1 MLFIFVDVIYV
12 NLTGIQLNRESGMI
26 LWQGEKSLAADCGL
40 GLGGRSF
47 LLTEG
52 E

>member
-12 NLTGIQLNRESGMI
+12 NLTGIQLNRERSML
-26 LWQGEKSLAADCGL
+26 LWQGETSLAADCGF